1 MGESTEQVRRLV
13 ELARIPVSIL
23 PIASIDP
30 DPEQPRR
37 PGRDVSGLAANM
49 ERAGQLQPVAV
60 VSAEDGRYRLVFGE
74 GRWLAARSLEWAE
87 IAAQILDGLSEAEI
101 TAIQLAE
108 NVQRDALTEAEIA
121 NGTQR
126 VLDLGGAV
134 ELAANAAGVQ
144 TEVVER
150 ARAAREKIGSAA
162 PATLTLEQYGALD
175 EFADDKKAVAALEK
189 AATEGQ
195 FAYKLADLR
204 HRRVVAGRK
213 AEAKAA
219 LEADGVPIVKYD
231 YMGPNKPLAWIG
243 VNPAEHVSCPGHAA
257 WIDRE
262 GIATYVCTQPHL
274 HGHGSSPEAEA
285 EKEAEA
291 ARRAE
296 ADAVRNEQYGISTP
310 LRVEWLAGYVAAGKF
325 DPKSLGM
332 LYAEVWANGL
342 TAADEY
348 SMQQQVAALVGKR
361 PRKEQRFVAQVF
373 AQYERDLH
381 HALDRIWQVREDTL
395 QHALDYFGLLRAV
408 GYKPNEGDTAL
419 RDALAARLAE
429 RNEKAA

>member
-1 MGESTEQVRRLV
+1 MGESTKQVQPLV
-13 ELARIPVSIL
+13 QLARMPVSVL
-23 PIASIDP
+23 PIDLVDP

-37 PGRDVSGLAANM
+37 AAQDVSKMAENM
-49 ERAGQLQPVAV
+49 ALAGQLEAGAV
-60 VSAEDGRYRLVFGE
+60 VSTGEGRYRLVFGE
-74 GRWLAARSLEWAE
+74 CRLR
-87 IAAQILDGLSEAEI
+87 AAQSLGWSEFAAKILDGLTDAEI

-108 NVQRDALTEAEIA
+108 NVHRYSLTDAEIA

-150 ARAAREKIGSAA
+150 ARAAREKIGEAA

-219 LEADGVPIVKYD
+219 LEAADVPIVKYD

-243 VNPAEHVSCPGHAA
+243 VNADEHTACPGHAA

-262 GIATYVCTQPHL
+262 GGATFVCTQPHL
-274 HGHGSSPEAEA
+274 HGHGSSPEDEA
-285 EKEAEA
+285 AKEAEA

-296 ADAVRNEQYGISTP
+296 ADAVRNEQYAISTP

-325 DPKSLGM
+325 DPKVLGM
-332 LYAEVWANGL
+332 LYAEIWANGL

-348 SMQQQVAALVGKR
+348 SMQRQVAALVGKR

-381 HALDRIWQVREDTL
+381 HALDRIWQVRADTL
-395 QHALDYFGLLRAV
+395 QHALDYFGLLRAA
-408 GYKPNEGDTAL
+408 GYKSNEGDTEL
-419 RDALAARLAE
+419 REALAARLAE
-429 RNEKAA
+429 RGEKEA